1 MGLQKN
7 FIYNSIIT
15 TSNYIFPLIV
25 FPYISRVLGVTNVGV
40 FNFIDSVVNYFVVFS
55 MMGLSTLGV
64 REIAAVRTDKEKL
77 DKVFS
82 SLITLSG
89 LFTVIA
95 LIALIASTY
104 TVPKL
109 YEHRQL
115 MYIGAVK
122 LVFNFLL
129 IEWFY
134 TGLEDFKYITK
145 RTLLIKILYALSI
158 FVFVRKQS
166 HYNVYFTLTA
176 LVVVVNAIVNIT
188 KSRQYVHYNIRKV
201 TLQKYIKPYILLGL
215 YMILTTM
222 YTTFNIVYLGFA
234 CTADE
239 VGLFSTAYKLTL
251 FFLAFYTAWSSVIMP
266 RISSIYATGN
276 EKEFRM
282 HIGKSLSILLCFA
295 IPLMVVGIIFSD
307 DIILLLAGAEFAQ
320 AAVSL
325 RIMFPLVFIVGYS
338 QIMVI
343 QILVPAHK
351 DKQLTLIS
359 CIAAIIGIMLNAALT
374 PYLKST
380 GTSIAWFSA
389 ELSIMA
395 MAQISTFKSFRQG
408 FPFKQ
413 LSKNIIAYMP
423 ALLVCLVITY
433 CFTTPNILRLALS
446 SCFMVCYFVAIQYS
460 YLKDVYLMSASSKFI
475 NGIFS
480 KK

>member
-266 RISSIYATGN
+266 RISSIYAT
-276 EKEFRM
+276 
-282 HIGKSLSILLCFA
+282 
-295 IPLMVVGIIFSD
+295 V
-307 DIILLLAGAEFAQ
+307 
-320 AAVSL
+320 
-325 RIMFPLVFIVGYS
+325 
-338 QIMVI
+338 
-343 QILVPAHK
+343 
-351 DKQLTLIS
+351 
-359 CIAAIIGIMLNAALT
+359 
-374 PYLKST
+374 
-380 GTSIAWFSA
+380 
-389 ELSIMA
+389 
-395 MAQISTFKSFRQG
+395 
-408 FPFKQ
+408 
-413 LSKNIIAYMP
+413 
-423 ALLVCLVITY
+423 
-433 CFTTPNILRLALS
+433 
-446 SCFMVCYFVAIQYS
+446 
-460 YLKDVYLMSASSKFI
+460 
-475 NGIFS
+475 
-480 KK
+480 

>member
-282 HIGKSLSILLCFA
+282 LIGKSLSILLCFA

-380 GTSIAWFSA
+380 GTSITWFSA

>member
-15 TSNYIFPLIV
+15 TSNNIFPLIV

-188 KSRQYVHYNIRKV
+188 KSRQ
-201 TLQKYIKPYILLGL
+201 
-215 YMILTTM
+215 
-222 YTTFNIVYLGFA
+222 
-234 CTADE
+234 
-239 VGLFSTAYKLTL
+239 
-251 FFLAFYTAWSSVIMP
+251 
-266 RISSIYATGN
+266 
-276 EKEFRM
+276 
-282 HIGKSLSILLCFA
+282 
-295 IPLMVVGIIFSD
+295 
-307 DIILLLAGAEFAQ
+307 
-320 AAVSL
+320 
-325 RIMFPLVFIVGYS
+325 
-338 QIMVI
+338 
-343 QILVPAHK
+343 
-351 DKQLTLIS
+351 
-359 CIAAIIGIMLNAALT
+359 
-374 PYLKST
+374 
-380 GTSIAWFSA
+380 
-389 ELSIMA
+389 
-395 MAQISTFKSFRQG
+395 
-408 FPFKQ
+408 
-413 LSKNIIAYMP
+413 
-423 ALLVCLVITY
+423 
-433 CFTTPNILRLALS
+433 
-446 SCFMVCYFVAIQYS
+446 
-460 YLKDVYLMSASSKFI
+460 
-475 NGIFS
+475 
-480 KK
+480 